1 MGLGFI
7 GRVLLLGV
15 ALWGGCVSAAETAA
29 QAPAASGASS
39 KPDSAALPGRQKT
52 HRTKKNRPGI
62 KDGKSANK
70 EMVPTGGAASNG
82 GAEGS
87 IPQNIPAD
95 EPPHLALRGVRG

>member
-15 ALWGGCVSAAETAA
+15 ALWAGCVPAAEIAP

-39 KPDSAALPGRQKT
+39 QPDSAALPGRQRT
-52 HRTKKNRPGI
+52 HRTKKSRLGV
-62 KDGKSANK
+62 KDSSAHK
-70 EMVPTGGAASNG
+70 EMVPEGGAASNG

-87 IPQNIPAD
+87 IPQNVPTD
-95 EPPHLALRGVRG
+95 EPPHVALRGVRG

>member
-15 ALWGGCVSAAETAA
+15 TLWGGCVSAAEIAA
-29 QAPAASGASS
+29 QAPAATGASS
-39 KPDSAALPGRQKT
+39 QPDSAALPGRQKT
-52 HRTKKNRPGI
+52 HRTKKSRPGV
-62 KDGKSANK
+62 KDSIAHK
-70 EMVPTGGAASNG
+70 EMVPAGGAASNG

-87 IPQNIPAD
+87 IPQNVPAD